1 MIDYRGLY
9 EDLLTMEH
17 RAKRAGKFK
26 FAESCRQFRVDLLL
40 CFYYPVGRVSILGR
54 VFG

>member
-1 MIDYRGLY
+1 MIDYRGVY
-9 EDLLTMEH
+9 EDLLTMER

-26 FAESCRQFRVDLLL
+26 FAESCRQFRMDLLL
-40 CFYYPVGRVSILGR
+40 RFYHPVGRASILGR